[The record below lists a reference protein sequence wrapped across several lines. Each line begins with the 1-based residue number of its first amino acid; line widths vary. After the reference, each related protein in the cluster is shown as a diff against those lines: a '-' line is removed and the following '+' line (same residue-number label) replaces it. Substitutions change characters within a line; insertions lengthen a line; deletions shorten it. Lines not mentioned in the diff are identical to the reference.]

1 MSSRERPRS
10 PPGPQGKPPRG
21 GRPGIL
27 LGGRE
32 PGVVSRSVLVP
43 LVDSREY
50 LRFLVQGPAGA
61 LAFSRGVPILPRVV
75 SARTTD
81 TWARGVRSRFGAR
94 PSAPT
99 RCQAAGHALA
109 SARDPDLAPPATS
122 ISSTTSLAPST
133 RPRSGGSDR
142 CALEAGSVLR
152 LCGLRLPGSAG
163 PKIVLEHKLQAV
175 TEACDSGPRLRPGSL
190 VFGGDSA

>member
-109 SARDPDLAPPATS
+109 SARDPDLAPP
-122 ISSTTSLAPST
+122 P
-133 RPRSGGSDR
+133 RPRSHPR
-142 CALEAGSVLR
+142 PR
-152 LCGLRLPGSAG
+152 W
-163 PKIVLEHKLQAV
+163 
-175 TEACDSGPRLRPGSL
+175 RLRPGRAL
-190 VFGGDSA
+190 VEAIDAPLKRGRFSVCAGFGCRARPGPKSYWSTSCRP